1 MRVIT
6 DRVNFALVCQEKS
19 VRVACCYLLD
29 LMLDANSS
37 WQVKYA
43 RAVRFVDAELADLIV
58 ATSFDCTVLMQKEGL
73 VAATRDLNNM
83 GLLL

>member
-19 VRVACCYLLD
+19 VRIACRYLLD
-29 LMLDANSS
+29 LMLNADSS

-43 RAVRFVDAELADLIV
+43 RAVRFVDAKLADLIV

-83 GLLL
+83 GLFL

>member
-6 DRVNFALVCQEKS
+6 DRVNFALICQEKS
-19 VRVACCYLLD
+19 MRLACCYLLD

-43 RAVRFVDAELADLIV
+43 RAVRFVDAKLANLIV
-58 ATSFDCTVLMQKEGL
+58 AASFDCTVLMQKEGL

-83 GLLL
+83 GLFL

>member
-19 VRVACCYLLD
+19 VRIACCYLLD
-29 LMLDANSS
+29 LMLNADSS
-37 WQVKYA
+37 WQIKYA
-43 RAVRFVDAELADLIV
+43 RAVRFVDAKLADLIV

-83 GLLL
+83 GLFL